1 MTPLVLL
8 TGWFLQVQLDEYD
21 MMVRELG
28 FEMKAA
34 PSEKLKTPEELARE
48 ERERLQRL
56 EVRTH
61 CVTGGGARLL
71 STWPSWVDW
80 GEGGLSFCLGAF

>member
-1 MTPLVLL
+1 
-8 TGWFLQVQLDEYD
+8 VQLDEYD

-61 CVTGGGARLL
+61 CVTGGGHGYCPPGLAGWTGGRGVCLFVWEL
-71 STWPSWVDW
+71 SS
-80 GEGGLSFCLGAF
+80 LI